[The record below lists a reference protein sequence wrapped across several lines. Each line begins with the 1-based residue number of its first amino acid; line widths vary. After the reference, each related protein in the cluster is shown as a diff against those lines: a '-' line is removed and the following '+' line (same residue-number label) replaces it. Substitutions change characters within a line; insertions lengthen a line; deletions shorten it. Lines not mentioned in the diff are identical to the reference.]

1 MQIKRLVST
10 LLVALPVIVGCRAD
24 ETLNA
29 PAVVNPLF
37 RRYVS
42 MGNSITSGFQ
52 SAGIDDSTQQRSY
65 AVLIAKAMGT
75 SFNYPKLNGRGC
87 PPPFTNNVTQT
98 RVGGGTGTT
107 CDLRVPI
114 SGLINNVAVPGAQAQ
129 DLLSNFGVDSAA
141 NALTTFFL
149 GGSTQIKRMAEA
161 QPTFVSAWIGNND
174 VLGSLLSLTN
184 PGDPALITPSAM
196 FNAEVDS
203 IATAIKAT
211 GAKAALIGAAD
222 VAAAPYTSKG
232 TLYFCLSAAAAGAC
246 GLPTVLPPTF
256 HVSPTCAPGAAG
268 GLGDTTLVPWPI
280 GVPLILAAAQGATDT
295 LDCTRDNQVVTAS
308 ELAGLHAATT
318 AFNAKIQAVASANGW
333 AYLDPNPPLLAARAD
348 TSKVEPFPQIPP
360 NPLAAPVRFGS
371 WFTLDGIHPSAL
383 AHRIVADSL
392 ASVIN
397 ATYGTSLPIPVCG
410 SVTCPAP

>member
-10 LLVALPVIVGCRAD
+10 LLVALPVLAGCRTD
-24 ETLNA
+24 EKLMP
-29 PAVVNPLF
+29 PAVSNAMF

-42 MGNSITSGFQ
+42 MGNSITAGFQ

-65 AVLIAKAMGT
+65 AVLLAKAMGT
-75 SFNYPKLNGRGC
+75 TFNYPRLNGRGC

-98 RVGGGTGTT
+98 RVGSGTPTT

-114 SGLINNVAVPGAQAQ
+114 SGPINNVAVPGAQAQ

-149 GGSTQIKRMAEA
+149 GGATQIQRMTEA
-161 QPTFVSAWIGNND
+161 QPTFVTAWIGNND

-184 PGDPALITPSAM
+184 PGDPALITSSPV

-203 IATAIKAT
+203 IAAAIKAT
-211 GAKAALIGAAD
+211 GAKAALIGVAD
-222 VAAAPYTSKG
+222 VAVIPYSSKG
-232 TLYFCLSAAAAGAC
+232 TLYYCLSAGAAGGC
-246 GLPTVLPPTF
+246 GLPAALPPTF
-256 HVSPTCAPGAAG
+256 YVSPTCAPRP

-280 GVPLILAAAQGATDT
+280 GVQLILAAAQGATDT
-295 LDCTRDNQVVTAS
+295 LDCTHDNQVVTAT

-318 AFNAKIQAVASANGW
+318 AFNAHIQAVASANGW
-333 AYLDPNPPLLAARAD
+333 AYLDPNPPLLAAHAD

-371 WFTLDGIHPSAL
+371 WFTLDGIHPSGVV
-383 AHRIVADSL
+383 HRLVADSL